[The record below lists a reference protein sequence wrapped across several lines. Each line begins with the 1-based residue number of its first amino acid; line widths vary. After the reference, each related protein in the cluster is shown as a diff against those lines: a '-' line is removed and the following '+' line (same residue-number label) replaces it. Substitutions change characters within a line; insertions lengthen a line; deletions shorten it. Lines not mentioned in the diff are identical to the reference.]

1 MRQPIEKELTGY
13 LKEDEVIRWLGQ
25 PIGGI
30 RLKDADMIV
39 IPVTIILLGFGTVLD
54 VQAIHYHADFIFI
67 FFGFM
72 ITLLALYLI
81 FPRFIVDK
89 RKREQT
95 YYCITSLRVLVLE
108 LNGRKKRKFQ
118 SLPLQA
124 ITNMQIIDKKNDE
137 GYISFG
143 ENNALFSWLMGRF
156 YTSTETIPGFDKIK
170 NVAMVFE
177 ILIQAR
183 ENVSI
188 DYPTNLN

>member
-13 LKEDEVIRWLGQ
+13 LKEGEVIRWLGQ

-156 YTSTETIPGFDKIK
+156 YNSTETIPGFDKIK

>member
-156 YTSTETIPGFDKIK
+156 YNSTETIPGFDKIK

>member
-13 LKEDEVIRWLGQ
+13 LKEGEVIRWLGQ